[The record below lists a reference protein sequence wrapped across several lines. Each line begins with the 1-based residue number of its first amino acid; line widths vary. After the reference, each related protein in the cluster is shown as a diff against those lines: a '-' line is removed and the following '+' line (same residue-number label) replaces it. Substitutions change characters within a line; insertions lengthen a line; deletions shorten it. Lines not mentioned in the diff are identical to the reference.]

1 MLEIV
6 DYYQNKTPRA
16 DFNTPGT
23 GLVKK
28 SATKLFSHDYDQCET
43 IINYYIPVNEL
54 SLIFICVFLSTC
66 IFSWGDDTVKVV
78 EVNDLRKSYGNFKA
92 LKGITFEIQKGEIF
106 GLIGPNGAGKT
117 TTLRIICTLLKPD
130 AGTVKVFGYDLLKEP
145 QEIRKVI
152 SYLPEDAGAYKELTG
167 LEYLKFIAKFFA
179 RDEKDFQQIVEKG
192 VQLSDLSDRL
202 KTKVSTYSKGMTR
215 RLLIAR
221 ALMISPKLAVL
232 DEPTSGLDV
241 LSAREVRNK
250 IKEFVKNGG
259 TVLLSS
265 HNMLEVEFLCDRV
278 ALINN
283 GEIVKSGTP
292 TSLKEEFGVSNVEE
306 VFTEVI
312 RCSGTC

>member
-1 MLEIV
+1 
-6 DYYQNKTPRA
+6 
-16 DFNTPGT
+16 
-23 GLVKK
+23 
-28 SATKLFSHDYDQCET
+28 
-43 IINYYIPVNEL
+43 
-54 SLIFICVFLSTC
+54 
-66 IFSWGDDTVKVV
+66 
-78 EVNDLRKSYGNFKA
+78 NDLKKSYGNFTA
-92 LKGITFEIQKGEIF
+92 LKGITFEIQNGEIF

-130 AGTVKVFGYDLLKEP
+130 AGTVKVFGYDLLREP

-192 VQLSDLSDRL
+192 VQLSGLSDRL

-283 GEIVKSGTP
+283 GEIVKTGTP
-292 TSLKEEFGVSNVEE
+292 RGLKEEFGVSNVEE